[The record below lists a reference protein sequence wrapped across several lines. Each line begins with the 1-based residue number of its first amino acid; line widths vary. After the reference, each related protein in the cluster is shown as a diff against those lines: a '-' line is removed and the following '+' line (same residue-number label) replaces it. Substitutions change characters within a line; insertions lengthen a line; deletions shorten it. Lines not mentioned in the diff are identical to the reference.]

1 MDIKAEAE
9 KLIKKIT
16 GDKNLLANFKKN
28 PIDTIKGLLGGVDIG
43 ADDVSKIADLVKAKI
58 GADDAAKKASGIG
71 AKLKGL
77 FKK

>member
-28 PIDTIKGLLGGVDIG
+28 PIETIKGLLGGVDVQ